1 MGKYK
6 FLQPTFTFFL
16 INSFFINLVVYI
28 SQFILL
34 KDKVNYF
41 LCTEI
46 IEYQV
51 FLFSRDMTFIYPESC
66 DLDIYTD
73 GIVNFLNL
81 FNLENYV
88 YINRPLFVM
97 YIFIFYKFLSTI
109 LISFTLSDLVLI
121 KSSFYLGQLFL
132 TSFASI
138 SVYKLFSNLNFQI
151 KNKYFY
157 FPLIISLSPIF
168 KWHIFESASMT
179 FTFLIFVIGLNLLLN
194 FENINSYKV
203 FLFSGFLFLIH
214 RSAIVIPG
222 LMLFYIL
229 ISKKFKLKNIYRIL
243 SFFIPSIVY
252 YSLINIFSNY
262 TDHQAEGYKQFTW
275 ILDYFQ
281 GREVN
286 SGGYFCQTPKLA
298 LSCYFNDIIS
308 LFQYLAIP
316 SLFVLA
322 FILFK
327 KNFNFNETELI
338 KYSVIFA
345 LIINLF
351 WLFIGWYPPIR
362 FSYYGYG
369 NFIIFMLIFIL
380 LLLDDKFAVTLFL
393 LGYISYFLNL
403 NHWNSPEVIIYT
415 GLITTSALFFFTS
428 IFVEFFSRDKARKIT
443 E

>member
-1 MGKYK
+1 ME
-6 FLQPTFTFFL
+6 L
-16 INSFFINLVVYI
+16 
-28 SQFILL
+28 
-34 KDKVNYF
+34 
-41 LCTEI
+41 
-46 IEYQV
+46 
-51 FLFSRDMTFIYPESC
+51 
-66 DLDIYTD
+66 
-73 GIVNFLNL
+73 NFLNL
-81 FNLENYV
+81 FTLENYV

-109 LISFTLSDLVLI
+109 LISFTLSDLVLV
-121 KSSFYLGQLFL
+121 KASFYLGQLFL

-138 SVYKLFSNLNFQI
+138 SVFKLFSNLNFQI
-151 KNKYFY
+151 KNKYYY

-194 FENINSYKV
+194 FENINSYKP

-214 RSAIVIPG
+214 RSAIVIPA

-229 ISKKFKLKNIYRIL
+229 ISKKFKLKNIYRNL
-243 SFFIPSIVY
+243 SFFIPSIAY

-298 LSCYFNDIIS
+298 LSCYLNDVIS
-308 LFQYLAIP
+308 LLQYLAIP

-322 FILFK
+322 FILSK
-327 KNFNFNETELI
+327 QKFNFKEIELI

-345 LIINLF
+345 LLINLF

-369 NFIIFMLIFIL
+369 NFVIFMMIFIL
-380 LLLDDKFAVTLFL
+380 LLIDDKFSLILFL

-403 NHWNSPEVIIYT
+403 NHWNLPEVIAYT
-415 GLITTSALFFFTS
+415 GLIKTSTLFFFS
-428 IFVEFFSRDKARKIT
+428 AIFVETLSRSET
-443 E
+443 

>member
-16 INSFFINLVVYI
+16 INSFFINLGVYI
-28 SQFILL
+28 SQFIFL

-51 FLFSRDMTFIYPESC
+51 RLFSRDMTFIYPESC
-66 DLDIYTD
+66 DLAIYTD

-97 YIFIFYKFLSTI
+97 YIFVFYKVLSTI
-109 LISFTLSDLVLI
+109 LISFALSDLVLV
-121 KSSFYLGQLFL
+121 KASFYVGQLFL
-132 TSFASI
+132 TSFASMT
-138 SVYKLFSNLNFQI
+138 VYKLFSNLNFQV
-151 KNKYFY
+151 KNRYYY

-179 FTFLIFVIGLNLLLN
+179 FTFLIFVVGINFLLN
-194 FENINSYKV
+194 FEYINSYKL

-214 RSAIVIPG
+214 RSAVVIPA
-222 LMLFYIL
+222 LLLFYIL
-229 ISKKFKLKNIYRIL
+229 ISKKFKLKNIYKIL
-243 SFFIPSIVY
+243 SFFVPSIIY
-252 YSLINIFSNY
+252 YSLINIFSDY

-281 GREVN
+281 GRDVN
-286 SGGYFCQTPKLA
+286 SGGYFCQTPTLA
-298 LSCYFNDIIS
+298 TSCYLNDIII
-308 LFQYLAIP
+308 LLQYLAIP
-316 SLFVLA
+316 SIFVLA
-322 FILFK
+322 FILFRNK
-327 KNFNFNETELI
+327 FDFKEIELI
-338 KYSVIFA
+338 KYSVIFS
-345 LIINLF
+345 LLINLF

-369 NFIIFMLIFIL
+369 NFIIFMLIFIML
-380 LLLDDKFAVTLFL
+380 LIEDKFSLILFL

-403 NHWNSPEVIIYT
+403 NHWNSPDVIIYT
-415 GLITTSALFFFTS
+415 GLIKTSSLFFFSS
-428 IFVEFFSRDKARKIT
+428 ILFENLSRDETKKIT

>member
-51 FLFSRDMTFIYPESC
+51 LIFSRDFTFIYPESC
-66 DLDIYTD
+66 DLAIYTD

-81 FNLENYV
+81 FTLENYV

-109 LISFTLSDLVLI
+109 LISFTLSDLVLV
-121 KSSFYLGQLFL
+121 KASFYLGQLFL

-138 SVYKLFSNLNFQI
+138 SVFKLFSNLNFQI
-151 KNKYFY
+151 KNKYYY

-194 FENINSYKV
+194 FENINSYKP

-214 RSAIVIPG
+214 RSAIVIPA
-222 LMLFYIL
+222 LLLFYIL
-229 ISKKFKLKNIYRIL
+229 ISKKFKLKNIYRNL
-243 SFFIPSIVY
+243 SFFIPSISY

-298 LSCYFNDIIS
+298 LSCYLNDVIS
-308 LFQYLAIP
+308 LLQYLAIP

-322 FILFK
+322 FILSRQK
-327 KNFNFNETELI
+327 FNFKEIELI

-345 LIINLF
+345 LLINLF

-369 NFIIFMLIFIL
+369 NFVIFMMIFIL
-380 LLLDDKFAVTLFL
+380 LLIDDKFALILFL

-403 NHWNSPEVIIYT
+403 NHWNLPEVIAYT
-415 GLITTSALFFFTS
+415 GLIKTSILLFFS
-428 IFVEFFSRDKARKIT
+428 AIFVETLSRSET
-443 E
+443 

>member
-51 FLFSRDMTFIYPESC
+51 LIFSRDFTFIYPESC
-66 DLDIYTD
+66 DLAIYTD

-81 FNLENYV
+81 FTLENYV

-109 LISFTLSDLVLI
+109 LISFTLSDLVLV
-121 KSSFYLGQLFL
+121 KASFYLGQLFL

-138 SVYKLFSNLNFQI
+138 SVYKLFSNLNFQV
-151 KNKYFY
+151 KNKYYY

-194 FENINSYKV
+194 FENINSYKP

-214 RSAIVIPG
+214 RSAIVIPV
-222 LMLFYIL
+222 LLLFYIL

-243 SFFIPSIVY
+243 SFFIPSIAY

-298 LSCYFNDIIS
+298 LSCYLNDVIS
-308 LFQYLAIP
+308 LLQYLTIP

-322 FILFK
+322 FILFRK
-327 KNFNFNETELI
+327 KFNFKEIELI

-345 LIINLF
+345 LLINLF

-369 NFIIFMLIFIL
+369 NLVIFMMIFIL
-380 LLLDDKFAVTLFL
+380 LLIDDKFSLILFL

-403 NHWNSPEVIIYT
+403 NHWNLPEVIAYT
-415 GLITTSALFFFTS
+415 GLIKTSILFFFS
-428 IFVEFFSRDKARKIT
+428 AIFVETSSRNET
-443 E
+443 

>member
-51 FLFSRDMTFIYPESC
+51 LIFSRDFTFIYPESC
-66 DLDIYTD
+66 DLAIYTD

-81 FNLENYV
+81 FTLENYV

-109 LISFTLSDLVLI
+109 LISFTLSDLVLV
-121 KSSFYLGQLFL
+121 KASFYLGQLFL

-138 SVYKLFSNLNFQI
+138 SVYKLFSNLNFQV
-151 KNKYFY
+151 KNKYYY

-194 FENINSYKV
+194 FENINSYKP

-214 RSAIVIPG
+214 RSAIVIPV
-222 LMLFYIL
+222 LLLFYIL

-243 SFFIPSIVY
+243 SFFIPSIAY

-298 LSCYFNDIIS
+298 LSCYLNDVIS
-308 LFQYLAIP
+308 LLQYLTIP

-322 FILFK
+322 FILFRK
-327 KNFNFNETELI
+327 KFNFKEIELI

-345 LIINLF
+345 LLINLF

-369 NFIIFMLIFIL
+369 NLVIFMMIFIL
-380 LLLDDKFAVTLFL
+380 LLIDDKFSLILFL

-403 NHWNSPEVIIYT
+403 NHWNLPEVIAYT
-415 GLITTSALFFFTS
+415 GLIKTSILFFFS
-428 IFVEFFSRDKARKIT
+428 AIFVETSSKNET
-443 E
+443 